1 VDFVSPYISKVAFS
15 LTGVNF
21 PLKMLEVLLPCP
33 IASSVSIKEAGISFS
48 FFSLE
53 ACLLPDDLKL

>member
-1 VDFVSPYISKVAFS
+1 